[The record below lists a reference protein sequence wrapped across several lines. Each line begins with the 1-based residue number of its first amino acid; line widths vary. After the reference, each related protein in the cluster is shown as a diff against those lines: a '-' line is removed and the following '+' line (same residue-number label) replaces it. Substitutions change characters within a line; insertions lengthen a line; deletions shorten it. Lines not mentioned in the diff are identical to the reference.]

1 MEKCFFLETGKLSKE
16 KDPLFRKKMDALDP
30 QKNKIYKFP
39 GCRLV
44 DKIDLKQV
52 MERIKKEIR
61 KRLNHVIEL
70 NLNYQNLMKA
80 INYPVMPVAG
90 YIMNLCNLV
99 KGDLGELDMIVKIV
113 LQRERFL
120 EKQSSNEKLY
130 LKKKEGGRALKGFK
144 EVYG

>member
-1 MEKCFFLETGKLSKE
+1 
-16 KDPLFRKKMDALDP
+16 MDALDP

-39 GCRLV
+39 GCRQV

-70 NLNYQNLMKA
+70 NLNDQNLMKA

-113 LQRERFL
+113 LERERFL

>member
-1 MEKCFFLETGKLSKE
+1 MEKCFFLEKGKLSKE

-39 GCRLV
+39 GCRQV

-70 NLNYQNLMKA
+70 NLNDQNLMKA

-90 YIMNLCNLV
+90 YIMNLCNLM